1 MLKLSNH
8 PSNPNLKFLSSLK
21 FIEMYIT
28 TRINNYEGLNYSPL
42 DALCILYR
50 DYLPNSVGGSKGV
63 VIPHLLEDARVLG
76 RQVKFLHFP
85 TSRIYLMV
93 NKANMKCIYD
103 NYKHRKGTKL
113 HYKSLYHKFTIS
125 FVSFSSVRAS
135 LPDRLMLESN
145 GDQAMCLRSV
155 RHTFVSDEHKH
166 MKDWFKRELG
176 EGLYKEITTL
186 DCLICL
192 SPIAKVFP
200 DFGVIEGR
208 FGKGLLGYDTGGFI
222 VPQVDITSEE
232 GN

>member
-1 MLKLSNH
+1 M
-8 PSNPNLKFLSSLK
+8 
-21 FIEMYIT
+21 
-28 TRINNYEGLNYSPL
+28 
-42 DALCILYR
+42 
-50 DYLPNSVGGSKGV
+50 PNSVGGSKGV
-63 VIPHLLEDARVLG
+63 VIPHLLKDARVLG
-76 RQVKFLHFP
+76 EEVKFLHFP

-103 NYKHRKGTKL
+103 NYKHKKGKKL
-113 HYKSLYHKFTIS
+113 HYKSLSDKFTIS

-135 LPDRLMLESN
+135 LPDRLMFDSM

-155 RHTFVSDEHKH
+155 RHTFISDEHKD
-166 MKDWFKRELG
+166 MKDWFKWKLG
-176 EGLYKEITTL
+176 KGLYKEITTL

-200 DFGVIEGR
+200 DFGVIEGS
-208 FGKGLLGYDTGGFI
+208 FDSGLLGYDTGGFI